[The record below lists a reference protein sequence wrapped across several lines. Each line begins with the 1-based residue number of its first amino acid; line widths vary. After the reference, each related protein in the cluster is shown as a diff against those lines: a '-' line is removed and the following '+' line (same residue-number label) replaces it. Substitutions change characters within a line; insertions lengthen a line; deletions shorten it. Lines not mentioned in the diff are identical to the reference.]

1 MVSEVTVDGIAIKY
15 FSDSEIYFDNEVT
28 TYAEIKRTYDN
39 VTATEIPEGI
49 AAVGIIPLKQTFTGQ
64 TIITIRAAV
73 GKLRMDAMLK
83 YVPYG
88 MGFHAETEDPNII
101 PIGSDD
107 GSDINCIRCKEDLD
121 YDDLST
127 LEALISLFD
136 VPAKILLEIAA
147 LKEEALLSQCRT
159 LQDEINFMKADDVSC
174 SLKDCNC
181 TTTKGSE

>member
-64 TIITIRAAV
+64 TIITIMAAV

-83 YVPYG
+83 HVPYG

-101 PIGSDD
+101 PIGSD
-107 GSDINCIRCKEDLD
+107 D

-147 LKEEALLSQCRT
+147 LKEEALLSHCRD
-159 LQDEINFMKADDVSC
+159 LQDEINFMKADDIPC
-174 SLKDCNC
+174 SMKDCNC